1 MRVLPNRTCRLPNLG
16 APGLSWAL
24 WAPPRESQHQAL
36 TRRAGS
42 AARSAPRPPARRREA
57 RWLAAPRPPGTR
69 STASPARPS
78 WRRRQRRRL
87 ERPRRAAPGGRWAS
101 ALGCLL
107 RRAPPLL
114 PLARRAHLGS
124 REKRS
129 GVGGE
134 GRAERRRE
142 GALGRRQAREEGARR
157 ASCRGSCPA
166 PPRRPRGVR
175 RAAAGGREAPRG
187 RRLANSSVLGRHGSR
202 LARPTAAAEFFTTP
216 QSAATGATLGW
227 PRAVPRPWR
236 PERSGGWGSS
246 GARPRAP
253 MVHTLPVVDLVK
265 SPRDWLGVLGWGAKE
280 PRGGPTP
287 SLFPSGLLGKR
298 QKCRRG
304 QRAAKVAVDLLL

>member
-129 GVGGE
+129 GVGG
-134 GRAERRRE
+134 GRGGRRGGGREHWGGGRRGRRERDAPLAAAAARPRLGGPGESGEPRRE
-142 GALGRRQAREEGARR
+142 G
-157 ASCRGSCPA
+157 
-166 PPRRPRGVR
+166 
-175 RAAAGGREAPRG
+175 G
-187 RRLANSSVLGRHGSR
+187 RRLAGGDSQ
-202 LARPTAAAEFFTTP
+202 TP
-216 QSAATGATLGW
+216 VSLAATARASPGPLRPLSSLQLRSPP
-227 PRAVPRPWR
+227 PRARLLGGPGRSPG
-236 PERSGGWGSS
+236 PGDRSGVGG
-246 GARPRAP
+246 G
-253 MVHTLPVVDLVK
+253 
-265 SPRDWLGVLGWGAKE
+265 GVRE
-280 PRGGPTP
+280 
-287 SLFPSGLLGKR
+287 
-298 QKCRRG
+298 RG
-304 QRAAKVAVDLLL
+304 QGPRWSTLCQWLIWSRALGTG

>member
-1 MRVLPNRTCRLPNLG
+1 MG
-16 APGLSWAL
+16 
-24 WAPPRESQHQAL
+24 E
-36 TRRAGS
+36 
-42 AARSAPRPPARRREA
+42 
-57 RWLAAPRPPGTR
+57 
-69 STASPARPS
+69 
-78 WRRRQRRRL
+78 
-87 ERPRRAAPGGRWAS
+87 ER
-101 ALGCLL
+101 
-107 RRAPPLL
+107 
-114 PLARRAHLGS
+114 
-124 REKRS
+124 
-129 GVGGE
+129 
-134 GRAERRRE
+134 
-142 GALGRRQAREEGARR
+142 ARR

-236 PERSGGWGSS
+236 PERSGGWGGS

-253 MVHTLPVVDLVK
+253 MLHTLPVVDLVK
-265 SPRDWLGVLGWGAKE
+265 SPRDWLGVLGWEAKE
-280 PRGGPTP
+280 PRDGRTP